1 MRLGARGVK
10 AISLALQEVCLSRGT
25 RVGVLGEGCLPRDSC
40 QGSEPGIASV
50 APVVPWC
57 RHASSAPPG
66 SESSRVRASARIP
79 RARHRRG
86 PRARV
91 AHPYAVLGRNRRG
104 GLTRRGRRGSQA
116 VRVGPHSPA
125 TGPSAQGHAI
135 RVVVQ
140 DRQGKAFE
148 GRSSLLRGERPF
160 CVSPC
165 RPIGRRRH
173 SSTGR
178 QRRPIPSP
186 WIPRDCARITS
197 LSSSVQTARFCSGQG
212 SVSAAWSRASV
223 TGSFVS
229 CGSARLWWL
238 HGRRN
243 GSSAVSR

>member
-1 MRLGARGVK
+1 MVPACEQR
-10 AISLALQEVCLSRGT
+10 SPW
-25 RVGVLGEGCLPRDSC
+25 LGEF
-40 QGSEPGIASV
+40 AST
-50 APVVPWC
+50 
-57 RHASSAPPG
+57 RKRSD
-66 SESSRVRASARIP
+66 SSRSASPWSSGSGGSPLRCSGPQSP
-79 RARHRRG
+79 RRTD
-86 PRARV
+86 PS
-91 AHPYAVLGRNRRG
+91 
-104 GLTRRGRRGSQA
+104 GRRGSQA